1 MELASGS
8 ILARPLEGSDLI
20 ENATPYMWPT
30 YKRTSRA
37 MGGDWAASFTVGAG
51 DDPVDDYIL
60 ETWYSNY
67 LGCKFEERFG
77 GERTFVGLITGMR
90 LSYRGDVHSISLDD
104 MANNVACWYTP
115 GPGQPRRL
123 TSFFSDATS
132 IAKYGTKTLLINSKG
147 HLSQS
152 AAEQRAEAK
161 LAQLANPRSVAG
173 DMGPFDGKRGQL
185 QINIIGL
192 ARTMDWTLYN
202 STSTAFDDADD
213 QIATILAGVDFVSA
227 GTLETNTTQVPIGAE
242 YRPSWRLIED
252 IAQNDD
258 SGTSERWL
266 AGCYASDELDY
277 YEVDESVVKYY
288 RDMKRGQR
296 IIVDY
301 AGADVPAP
309 LVQPGGIAF
318 TRDIM
323 TGQTVSSTLRDD
335 PRAAFIEQVS
345 YDRNG
350 IKLRGL
356 PVGDEE
362 SAATT
367 VLALASALRERQNR
381 VRGLTTGG
389 GQ

>member
-1 MELASGS
+1 MNKASGA
-8 ILARPLEGSDLI
+8 ILQRPNQGNEQLETVG
-20 ENATPYMWPT
+20 AYMWPT

-51 DDPVDDYIL
+51 EDPVDDYIL

-67 LGCKFEERFG
+67 LGCKFEERYAG
-77 GERTFVGLITGMR
+77 QLTFVGLITGMR
-90 LSYRGDVHSISLDD
+90 LSYRGDEHSTSLND
-104 MANNVACWYTP
+104 MSNNVACWYTP

-132 IAKYGTKTLLINSKG
+132 IAKYGTKTLILNSKG

-161 LAQLANPRSVAG
+161 LAQLATPRSIAG
-173 DMGPFDGKRGQL
+173 DMGPFNGKRGQL
-185 QINIIGL
+185 QISIIGL

-202 STSTAFDDADD
+202 STSTAEDDADA
-213 QIATILAGVDFVSA
+213 QISTILSGVDFVSE
-227 GTLETNTTQVPIGAE
+227 GTLEANSTQVPVGAD
-242 YRPSWRLIED
+242 YRPSWKLIED

-258 SGTSERWL
+258 SGASERWL
-266 AGCYASDELDY
+266 VGCYASDALDY
-277 YEVDESVVKYY
+277 FEVDESVVKYY

-296 IIVDY
+296 VIVDY
-301 AGADVPAP
+301 SGADVPAP
-309 LVQPGGIAF
+309 LVQPGGIVF

-323 TGQTVSSTLRDD
+323 TGQAVASTLRDD

-350 IKLRGL
+350 VKLKGL

-362 SAATT
+362 SAANTS
-367 VLALASALRERQNR
+367 LALASALRERQDR
-381 VRGLTTGG
+381 LRGLSL
-389 GQ
+389 